1 MSVDDQKRIDDIR
14 RKTQNQEIVWLCDL
28 AVDQA
33 NEINE
38 VKAILAGQDIEPSP
52 RCAIIG
58 KAVAT
63 DTSKDYL
70 REIVKKRRAEKKP
83 TPDAG
88 GEAL

>member
-1 MSVDDQKRIDDIR
+1 MSIEDQKRIDEIR
-14 RKTQNQEIVWLCDL
+14 RKTQNMEIVWLCDL

-52 RCAIIG
+52 RCSIVG
-58 KAVAT
+58 KALAA

-70 REIVKKRRAEKKP
+70 REYMKKKRAEKQAVEGGKP
-83 TPDAG
+83 
-88 GEAL
+88 